1 MANYI
6 AQSKITLF
14 KNQFSAGHFELAKW
28 AMFPVGVTV
37 DMLYQLWSNFK
48 EEFVAL
54 PIPMVAVSDVLLS
67 TFFKPIG
74 KGIFE
79 PDKEVRTVLLEE
91 LRQNTENTEGVT
103 RLQNLAFFVTNYAR
117 QRLNGEE
124 YASFRDTL
132 LWNADATIHP
142 AAALRD
148 ISQRMQASLETN
160 NRTEILRLREL
171 LELFAIQEKGVDAAK
186 DSTFNNLLQFSIAL
200 KGGFMNASA
209 PQILQKVDNLGLV
222 LSTEKLD
229 NTEKIQLP
237 TSLVSKGVLQKMT
250 LKKSDSAKKQ
260 QQILAMLVG
269 VNDYVK
275 PIPSLKGS
283 GNDVELLEKYL
294 KEHFEKPN
302 AQPVEKPVAQSKKSK
317 KATKGIYEQ
326 AAEIETEQTAEQAV
340 DIEKDGL
347 PILKITKLF
356 NQSATKAGILE
367 QFKFLASQAQ
377 TEDFV
382 FFSFSGLDVDAVP
395 NADKTIDD
403 NSFSNIDYNA
413 NSNVGS
419 NIGSN
424 VGSNVESNIGSNVYG
439 SNRTPQYQSQNAYQE
454 PIKPVKIGLF
464 MPFDGQKVGDK
475 YENYFTGDD
484 LLETVKMHPSVN
496 FVFWLDS
503 CKSYCFFQE
512 IKQNMVVLNACS
524 TDQTAKE
531 MQFEKKTQGAFTALM
546 VRELRESKPLT
557 YAKLIKN
564 VNQKITKLV
573 DEQMPFVQAIEGN
586 DAKIFLQES
595 LQKRADT
602 EGSKKPTMV
611 FITNPIF
618 SDYFKNKLNAN
629 DFNYSDSRD
638 YAFKEND
645 TLFAMYDSLNE
656 LSMSEA
662 DYKNLERAKNVVIIC
677 NYHSTTLTRFLE
689 NKPNVIVFMGC
700 SEGEEGKIGS
710 YSDGKKYGA
719 TADNYE
725 CGLFIKTFID
735 TLERN
740 KERTLNYTHLFSEVY
755 RAMALKTDAQRP
767 QLLTFGTP
775 DLTQSFLNGALQI
788 VDNEHVSTQ
797 RLQVGFAENVDRK
810 ECQRILAHYEKTGK
824 SLFFDLLPTASNVDY
839 VIEQAEKQLFLRTPY
854 DASPVFAKEDGY
866 NLDGFFNNIDAV
878 ANWYFTL
885 ELKQK
890 TVETN
895 PNDVIIEFYKVNE
908 GSKLRDVLQDWKVPI
923 VLELN
928 SHKSAIKVNLIKLKI
943 TNNSPKKLFVSVLYL
958 GKDFGVT
965 NQFLRL
971 KEIEKGESVYPE
983 YENSAD
989 LPMFFDEKY
998 ANQNKKQITEYFKI
1012 FASEKPFDTDAFNRE
1027 GLSLDRSSGPMR
1039 GIGQRS
1045 ALQLNQDTENMVL
1058 KTVILTLKLE
1068 ETR

>member
-28 AMFPVGVTV
+28 AMFPVGVTA

-48 EEFVAL
+48 EEFAGP

-79 PDKEVRTVLLEE
+79 PDKEVRTALLEE
-91 LRQNTENTEGVT
+91 LRQNTEGVT
-103 RLQNLAFFVTNYAR
+103 RLQNLAFFVTDYAR

-148 ISQRMQASLETN
+148 ISRRMQASLETN

-171 LELFAIQEKGVDAAK
+171 LELFAIQEKGVEAAK

-229 NTEKIQLP
+229 NAEKIQLP

-250 LKKSDSAKKQ
+250 LKKADSATKQ

-275 PIPSLKGS
+275 PFPSLKGS

-294 KEHFEKPN
+294 KERFEKPIEQ
-302 AQPVEKPVAQSKKSK
+302 ATEKPNTSSRRSK
-317 KATKGIYEQ
+317 KATKGMYEQ
-326 AAEIETEQTAEQAV
+326 AAEIETEQPIEQAV
-340 DIEKDGL
+340 DIEKMDL
-347 PILKITKLF
+347 PTLKITKLF
-356 NQSATKAGILE
+356 NQSATKSGILE

-377 TEDFV
+377 ADDFV

-403 NSFSNIDYNA
+403 NSFSSIDYNA

-419 NIGSN
+419 NVDNN
-424 VGSNVESNIGSNVYG
+424 VGSNVYG
-439 SNRTPQYQSQNAYQE
+439 TNAPPPYQSQNTYKE
-454 PIKPVKIGLF
+454 SEKPVKIGLF
-464 MPFDGQKVGDK
+464 MPFDGRKIGDK

-484 LLETVKMHPSVN
+484 LLETVKMYPAVN

-512 IKQNMVVLNACS
+512 ILENMVVLNACS
-524 TDQTAKE
+524 TEQTAKE
-531 MQFEKKTQGAFTALM
+531 LQFEKKTQGAFTALM
-546 VRELRESKPLT
+546 VQELRASKPLT
-557 YAKLIKN
+557 YAKLIANINK
-564 VNQKITKLV
+564 KITKVV
-573 DEQMPFVQAIEGN
+573 DEQTPFVQAIAGN

-602 EGSKKPTMV
+602 EGSKKPTVV
-611 FITNPIF
+611 FNTHPIF
-618 SDYFKNKLNAN
+618 RDYFKNKLNTK
-629 DFNYSDSRD
+629 DFNYSNSRD
-638 YAFKEND
+638 YAFEEND
-645 TLFAMYDSLNE
+645 TLFAIYDNFGE
-656 LSMSEA
+656 LKMSEA
-662 DYKNLERAKNVVIIC
+662 DYKNLLSAKNIVIIC
-677 NYHSTTLTRFLE
+677 NYLLTTLTRFLE
-689 NKPNVIVFMGC
+689 NKPNVIVFMGW

-719 TADNYE
+719 TRDTYE
-725 CGLFIKTFID
+725 CGLFIKTFVD

-775 DLTQSFLNGALQI
+775 DLTQPFLNGALQI
-788 VDNEHVSTQ
+788 VENEPISAQ
-797 RLQVGFAENVDRK
+797 RLQVGIAETLDEK
-810 ECQRILAHYEKTGK
+810 ERQRILAHFDKTGK

-839 VIEQAEKQLFLRTPY
+839 LIEQAEKQLFLRTPY
-854 DASPVFAKEDGY
+854 DPSPVFAKEDGY

-895 PNDVIIEFYKVNE
+895 PNDVLIEFYKIN
-908 GSKLRDVLQDWKVPI
+908 KNNNLKDVLEDWKVPI
-923 VLELN
+923 VLEVGAN
-928 SHKSAIKVNLIKLKI
+928 EQSLIKLKI
-943 TNNSPKKLFVSVLYL
+943 TNTSDKNLFISVLYL
-958 GKDFGVT
+958 GKDFSVT

-971 KEIEKGESVYPE
+971 KEIIQGASIYPE
-983 YENSAD
+983 YENAAE

-998 ANQNKKQITEYFKI
+998 AHQNKKQITEYFKI
-1012 FASEKPFDTDAFNRE
+1012 FVSEKRFDTDAFNRD
-1027 GLSLDRSSGPMR
+1027 GLSLDKSSGPTR
-1039 GIGQRS
+1039 SIGRRS
-1045 ALQLNQDTENMVL
+1045 ALQTSQDTENMVL
-1058 KTVILTLKLE
+1058 KTVILTLKLV

>member
-14 KNQFSAGHFELAKW
+14 KNQFSAEHFELAKW

-48 EEFVAL
+48 EDFTGS

-91 LRQNTENTEGVT
+91 LRQNTDLSRDYREGVT
-103 RLQNLAFFVTNYAR
+103 RLQNLAFFVTDYAR

-148 ISQRMQASLETN
+148 ISQRMQASLEKN

-209 PQILQKVDNLGLV
+209 PQILQKVDNLGLI
-222 LSTEKLD
+222 LSTEKLG

-250 LKKSDSAKKQ
+250 LKKPDSTKKQ
-260 QQILAMLVG
+260 RQILAMLVG

-294 KEHFEKPN
+294 KERFEKPTEK
-302 AQPVEKPVAQSKKSK
+302 ATEKPIQQSTKRTK
-317 KATKGIYEQ
+317 KATRGLYEQ
-326 AAEIETEQTAEQAV
+326 AAEIETEQALEQAMNV
-340 DIEKDGL
+340 EKADL
-347 PILKITKLF
+347 PTLKITKLF
-356 NQSATKAGILE
+356 NQSATKLGILE

-377 TEDFV
+377 ADDFV
-382 FFSFSGLDVDAVP
+382 FFSFSGLDVDAVA
-395 NADKTIDD
+395 NADKTVDE
-403 NSFSNIDYNA
+403 NSFSNIDYN
-413 NSNVGS
+413 SNTNVD
-419 NIGSN
+419 SN
-424 VGSNVESNIGSNVYG
+424 VGSNVYG
-439 SNRTPQYQSQNAYQE
+439 NNQTAQYQTQNAYQA

-464 MPFDGQKVGDK
+464 MPFDGRFVDNK
-475 YENYFTGDD
+475 YENYFKGDD
-484 LLETVKMHPSVN
+484 LLETVKMYPSVN

-512 IKQNMVVLNACS
+512 ITQNMVVLNACS

-546 VRELRESKPLT
+546 VQALSDAKPLT
-557 YAKLIKN
+557 YAKLVANINK
-564 VNQKITKLV
+564 KITKFV
-573 DEQMPFVQAIEGN
+573 DEQTPFVQAIEGN
-586 DAKIFLQES
+586 DGKIFLQES

-602 EGSKKPTMV
+602 EGPKKPTMV
-611 FITNPIF
+611 FVSNLAFTN
-618 SDYFKNKLNAN
+618 YFKNKLNTTT
-629 DFNYSDSRD
+629 FNYSNSRH

-645 TLFAMYDSLNE
+645 TLFAMYDSLKE

-662 DYKNLERAKNVVIIC
+662 DYANLEQAKNVVIVC
-677 NYHSTTLTRFLE
+677 NYYSTTLTRFLE

-700 SEGEEGKIGS
+700 SEGEEGKVGT

-719 TADNYE
+719 TEDTYE
-725 CGLFIKTFID
+725 CGLFIKTFVD

-775 DLTQSFLNGALQI
+775 DLTRPFLNEALQI
-788 VDNEHVSTQ
+788 VDNKEVSAQ
-797 RLQVGFAENVDRK
+797 RLQVGFAENVDEK
-810 ECQRILAHYEKTGK
+810 ERQRILANYEKTGK

-839 VIEQAEKQLFLRTPY
+839 LIEQEGKQLFLRTPY
-854 DASPVFAKEDGY
+854 DASPVFSKEDSH

-885 ELKQK
+885 ELQQK

-895 PNDVIIEFYKVNE
+895 PDDVSIAFYKINKNSNL
-908 GSKLRDVLQDWKVPI
+908 GDVLQDWKVPI
-923 VLELN
+923 ILELDAD
-928 SHKSAIKVNLIKLKI
+928 KTALVKLKI
-943 TNNSPKKLFVSVLYL
+943 TNNSDKNLFVSLLYL
-958 GKDFGVT
+958 GKDFSVT
-965 NQFLRL
+965 NQFLRM
-971 KEIEKGESVYPE
+971 KEIKQGESVYPE
-983 YENSAD
+983 YENAAE

-998 ANQNKKQITEYFKI
+998 ARQNKKQITEYFKI
-1012 FASEKPFDTDAFNRE
+1012 FISEKPFDTDAFNRE
-1027 GLSLDRSSGPMR
+1027 GLSLDNRSSGPTR
-1039 GIGQRS
+1039 SIGRRS
-1045 ALQLNQDTENMVL
+1045 NLQLSQDTENMVL
-1058 KTVILTLKLE
+1058 KTVILTLKLA

>member
-28 AMFPVGVTV
+28 AMFPVGVTA

-48 EEFVAL
+48 EEFVGS

-91 LRQNTENTEGVT
+91 LRQNTEGVS
-103 RLQNLAFFVTNYAR
+103 RLQNLAFFITDYAR

-132 LWNADATIHP
+132 LWNANATIHP

-148 ISQRMQASLETN
+148 ISQRMQASLEKN

-171 LELFAIQEKGVDAAK
+171 LELFAIQEKGVEAAK
-186 DSTFNNLLQFSIAL
+186 DSTFNSLLQFSIAL

-250 LKKSDSAKKQ
+250 LKKTDSAKKQ

-269 VNDYVK
+269 VNDYAK

-294 KEHFEKPN
+294 RERFEKPTEQ
-302 AQPVEKPVAQSKKSK
+302 ATEKPNTSSKRSK
-317 KATKGIYEQ
+317 KATKGMYEQ
-326 AAEIETEQTAEQAV
+326 AAEIETEQPIEQAV
-340 DIEKDGL
+340 DNIKNDL
-347 PILKITKLF
+347 PTLKITKLF
-356 NQSATKAGILE
+356 NQTATKSGILE

-377 TEDFV
+377 TDDFV
-382 FFSFSGLDVDAVP
+382 FFSFSGLDVDAVA
-395 NADKTIDD
+395 NADKTVDE
-403 NSFSNIDYNA
+403 NAFSNIDYNS
-413 NSNVGS
+413 NSNAG
-419 NIGSN
+419 
-424 VGSNVESNIGSNVYG
+424 SNIGSNVYG
-439 SNRTPQYQSQNAYQE
+439 NNQPPQYQSQNTSQSSQSAYQE

-464 MPFDGQKVGDK
+464 MPFDGQKIGDK
-475 YENYFTGDD
+475 YQNYFTGED
-484 LLETVKMHPSVN
+484 LLATVKTYPSVN

-512 IKQNMVVLNACS
+512 ITQNMVVLNACS

-531 MQFEKKTQGAFTALM
+531 LQFEKKTQGAFTALM
-546 VRELRESKPLT
+546 VKELRESKLLT
-557 YAKLIKN
+557 YTKLIAN
-564 VNQKITKLV
+564 VNQKITKFV
-573 DEQMPFVQAIEGN
+573 DEQTPFVQTIEGN
-586 DAKIFLQES
+586 DGKIFLQES

-602 EGSKKPTMV
+602 EGSKKPTIV

-618 SDYFKNKLNAN
+618 RDYFKNKLNTN
-629 DFNYSDSRD
+629 NFNYSDSRD

-656 LSMSEA
+656 LKMSEA

-710 YSDGKKYGA
+710 YSDGKKFGA
-719 TADNYE
+719 AADNYE
-725 CGLFIKTFID
+725 CGLFIKTFVD

-775 DLTQSFLNGALQI
+775 DLTQPFLNGALQI
-788 VDNEHVSTQ
+788 VENEAVNVQ
-797 RLQVGFAENVDRK
+797 RLQVGFTENMEGK
-810 ECQRILAHYEKTGK
+810 ERQRILAYFEKTGK
-824 SLFFDLLPTASNVDY
+824 SLFFDLLATPSNVDY
-839 VIEQAEKQLFLRTPY
+839 LIEQTENKLFLRTPY
-854 DASPVFAKEDGY
+854 DVSPVFAKEEGRD
-866 NLDGFFNNIDAV
+866 LDDFFNNIDAV
-878 ANWYFTL
+878 ANWYFAL

-895 PNDVIIEFYKVNE
+895 PNDVLIEFYKINE
-908 GSKLRDVLQDWKVPI
+908 SSKLREDLQDWKVPI
-923 VLELN
+923 VVELESN
-928 SHKSAIKVNLIKLKI
+928 KETLIKLKI
-943 TNNSPKKLFVSVLYL
+943 TNNSDKNLFVSVLYL
-958 GKDFGVT
+958 SKDFGVT

-971 KEIEKGESVYPE
+971 KEIKQGESVYPE
-983 YENSAD
+983 YENAAE
-989 LPMFFDEKY
+989 LPLFLDDTY
-998 ANQNKKQITEYFKI
+998 ARQNKKQITEYFKI
-1012 FASEKPFDTDAFNRE
+1012 FVSEKSFDTDAFNRD
-1027 GLSLDRSSGPMR
+1027 GLSLDKSNGPTRS
-1039 GIGQRS
+1039 IGRRS
-1045 ALQLNQDTENMVL
+1045 AFQTSQGTENMVL
-1058 KTVILTLKLE
+1058 KTVILTLKLA